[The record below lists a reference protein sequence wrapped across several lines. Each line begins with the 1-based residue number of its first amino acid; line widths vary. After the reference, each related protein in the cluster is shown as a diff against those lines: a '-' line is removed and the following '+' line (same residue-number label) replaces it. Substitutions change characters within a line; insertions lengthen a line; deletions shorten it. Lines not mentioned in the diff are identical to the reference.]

1 MQSLSLRL
9 TPPTTL
15 FPLSFLNSF
24 KSSSSGKKKRFCDA
38 NTAISLLSISVPSP
52 DSYSWSSERI
62 VYSCRNVF
70 NSVEDVLICHQV
82 CFSLE
87 VHWRSANHNPSPC
100 RWEEATEQ
108 SLRSVL
114 INGCWKTQWRLHSRC
129 FMSKVFNEGSRSW
142 VMN

>member
-24 KSSSSGKKKRFCDA
+24 KPSSSEKKKRFCDA
-38 NTAISLLSISVPSP
+38 NAAISLLSISVLSP

-100 RWEEATEQ
+100 RWRKRLNRVWEVSLLMAAERHNEDYTPDVSRPKFLMKDPEAE
-108 SLRSVL
+108 
-114 INGCWKTQWRLHSRC
+114 
-129 FMSKVFNEGSRSW
+129 
-142 VMN
+142 